1 MAKNIIE
8 SQLQR
13 MGEIVGEKAWKAMTP
28 KRQLAYLYA
37 YYEFFHANDGDIQ
50 SLKEADMY
58 DPHAEDGVVGVYEDK
73 DSDNRNYAAVVP
85 VHFGDYAPNE
95 LRNSIVNLLHSAEKA
110 LVSAVK
116 RSYDAR
122 QALIAFF
129 KDEGITEFS
138 KEKPLKILL
147 VTKEKLKHA
156 ELKKIRSFVEKE
168 HSLYSNV
175 SFGVVFGKE
184 LEADII
190 QTESPNEYVDTG
202 IINIESSDNVC
213 VFGPE
218 KSLISNISA
227 LSLKKLYEQ
236 FGFAG
241 LFAQNLRYYVRNTR
255 VDDSIQNSIESQ
267 SDLFWYY
274 NNGIIIICD
283 DYEICSDNT
292 IKLAKFSI
300 INGGQTTKL
309 IGESDIKK
317 DFYLQCKII
326 KNKYSD
332 ENEKLRFISDVAE
345 ASNTQKPIKTKDL
358 IANRPEQRTLKLQ
371 FKDFGVFCQIKRGE
385 KVNKRIYK
393 EPWQNTT
400 NEEIG
405 QLLLSF
411 MYQEP
416 GVARNSP
423 AQITG
428 IKNELIFGKIKSA
441 TDTYDTKMLIDLL
454 KFKALYGEWKDI
466 VKKNDLDERKTKT
479 NLSRNG
485 LMFMT
490 SIVGLVAKYYF
501 NRGFVKMLAEKVTRE
516 DKVNCIRQFDIN
528 NMLFV
533 SDILNPAKKNM
544 MFRLLDILYKEIFLP
559 AYEGCCDQR
568 EEPIPYSNFTKTD
581 KNYSS
586 FVLPKFIWYF
596 KSNPI
601 ENGAEDGLNKLV
613 GSLFHSMTQKEFE
626 ANQNLANRYENNG
639 TSTRAARISDSLVLK
654 KLKADLSII
663 CKKAAIKANVKNSA
677 VMTGKQ
683 ISDLARFAP
692 QTLDELSD
700 LKISDNFGIANE
712 IFNAIAT
719 YLPAGSDIHI

>member
-1 MAKNIIE
+1 MGKQLIE
-8 SQLQR
+8 TQLQR
-13 MGEIVGEKAWKAMTP
+13 MGELVGEKAWKTMTP

-37 YYEFFHANDGDIQ
+37 YYEFFHANDGDVQ
-50 SLKEADMY
+50 SLVDADTY
-58 DPHAEDGVVGVYEDK
+58 ELDAEDGVVGVYEDK

-85 VHFGDYAPNE
+85 VHFGDYTPNE
-95 LRNSIVNLLHSAEKA
+95 LRNSTVTLLHSAEKA
-110 LVSAVK
+110 LVNAVK
-116 RSYDAR
+116 RNYQAR
-122 QALIAFF
+122 QALINYF
-129 KDEGITEFS
+129 KDEDITEFS
-138 KEKPLKILL
+138 KEKPLKIVL
-147 VTKEKLKHA
+147 VTKEKLKHG
-156 ELKKIRSFVEKE
+156 EIKKIRGFVEKE

-175 SFGVVFGKE
+175 SFGVVFGND
-184 LEADII
+184 LEADIV
-190 QTESPNEYVDTG
+190 QTESPSEYVDSG
-202 IINIESSDNVC
+202 IIDIEDSNNTC

-241 LFAQNLRYYVRNTR
+241 LFAQNLRYYVRNAR
-255 VDDSIQNSIESQ
+255 VDDSIQKSIECN

-283 DYEICSDNT
+283 DYEICPDNT
-292 IKLAKFSI
+292 IKLTKFSI

-332 ENEKLRFISDVAE
+332 DNERLRFISDVAE

-371 FKDFGVFCQIKRGE
+371 FKDAGVFCQIKRGE

-400 NEEIG
+400 NEEVG

-416 GVARNSP
+416 GTARNSP

-428 IKNELIFGKIKSA
+428 LKNDLIFGKIKSLS
-441 TDTYDTKMLIDLL
+441 DTYDTKMLIDLL

-466 VKKNDLDERKTKT
+466 VKTEDNDEKKTKT

-485 LMFMT
+485 LMFMVA
-490 SIVGLVAKYYF
+490 ILGLVAKYYF
-501 NRGFVKMLAEKVTRE
+501 DREFVKRLDDKVTRD

-528 NMLFV
+528 NALFA
-533 SDILNPAKKNM
+533 SDILSEAKKNM
-544 MFRLLDILYKEIFLP
+544 MFRLLDILYKEFFLP
-559 AYEGCCDQR
+559 AYDGCCDQKG
-568 EEPIPYSNFTKTD
+568 EPIPYSNFTKTNL
-581 KNYSS
+581 NYYS
-586 FVLPKFIWYF
+586 FVLSKFIWYF
-596 KSNPI
+596 KSNPLV
-601 ENGAEDGLNKLV
+601 NGATDELNQNVDGL
-613 GSLFHSMTQKEFE
+613 FHVMTASEFE
-626 ANQNLANRYENNG
+626 ANQKLADRYENNG
-639 TSTRAARISDSLVLK
+639 TATRAARITDAAVLA
-654 KLKADLSII
+654 KLKEELGVI

-677 VMTGKQ
+677 VLSSKQ
-683 ISDLARFAP
+683 ISDLAKFAP

-700 LKISDNFGIANE
+700 LKITDKFGIANE
-712 IFNAIAT
+712 IFSTIAM
-719 YLPAGSDIHI
+719 YLPVGS

>member
-1 MAKNIIE
+1 MAKNMIDT
-8 SQLQR
+8 QLQR
-13 MGEIVGEKAWKAMTP
+13 MGELVGENAWRTMSP

-37 YYEFFHANDGDIQ
+37 YYEYFHANDGDVQ
-50 SLKEADMY
+50 ALKDADLY
-58 DPHAEDGVVGVYEDK
+58 DPQADDGVVGVYEDR

-85 VHFGDYAPNE
+85 VHFGDYSPNE
-95 LRNSIVNLLHSAEKA
+95 LRESIVSLLHSAEKA
-110 LVSAVK
+110 LVNAAK
-116 RSYDAR
+116 RNYQSR
-122 QALIAFF
+122 PALINFF
-129 KDEGITEFS
+129 ESEDIAEFT
-138 KEKPLKILL
+138 KEKPLKVVL
-147 VTKEKLKHA
+147 VTKEKLKRA
-156 ELKKIRSFVEKE
+156 ENKKIRGFVEKE

-175 SFGVVFGKE
+175 SFGVVFGNE

-190 QTESPNEYVDTG
+190 QTESPSEYVDSG
-202 IINIESSDNVC
+202 VINIEDSNNIC

-241 LFAQNLRYYVRNTR
+241 LFAQNLRYYVRNAR
-255 VDDSIQNSIESQ
+255 VDDSIQKSIESQ

-283 DYEICSDNT
+283 DYEICSNNT

-317 DFYLQCKII
+317 DFYLLCKII
-326 KNKYSD
+326 RNKYSD

-371 FKDFGVFCQIKRGE
+371 FKEAGVFCQIKRGE
-385 KVNKRIYK
+385 KVNKRIYR

-400 NEEIG
+400 NEEVG

-416 GVARNSP
+416 GVARNNP

-428 IKNELIFGKIKSA
+428 LKNDLIFGKIKSA
-441 TDTYDTKMLIDLL
+441 TDTYDTMMLIDLL
-454 KFKALYGEWKDI
+454 KFKALYGEWKAI
-466 VKKNDLDERKTKT
+466 VKNDDFDEKKTKT

-490 SIVGLVAKYYF
+490 SILGLVCKYYF
-501 NRGFVKMLAEKVTRE
+501 DRSFVKRLDEKVSRD

-533 SDILNPAKKNM
+533 SDIFSPAKKNL
-544 MFRLLDILYKEIFLP
+544 MFQLLDILYKEMFLP

-568 EEPIPYSNFTKTD
+568 GEPVVYSNFTKTNL
-581 KNYSS
+581 NYYS

-601 ENGAEDGLNKLV
+601 ENGAAGEMNNLLAG
-613 GSLFHSMTQKEFE
+613 LFHVMTQEEFYG
-626 ANQNLANRYENNG
+626 NQNLASRYENNG
-639 TSTRAARISDSLVLK
+639 TSTRTVRISDALVLK
-654 KLKADLSII
+654 KLKEELGAI
-663 CKKAAIKANVKNSA
+663 CKKAAIKANVKNS
-677 VMTGKQ
+677 VVLSGKQ

-692 QTLDELSD
+692 QTLDELSS
-700 LKISDNFGIANE
+700 LKISDKYCIANE
-712 IFNAIAT
+712 IFNTIAK
-719 YLPAGSDIHI
+719 YLDQGHVQS

>member
-1 MAKNIIE
+1 MAKNMIE
-8 SQLQR
+8 TQLQR
-13 MGEIVGEKAWKAMTP
+13 MGELVGEKFWRTMTP

-37 YYEFFHANDGDIQ
+37 YYEFFQANDGEVQ

-58 DPHAEDGVVGVYEDK
+58 DPHAEDGVVGVYEDRE
-73 DSDNRNYAAVVP
+73 SDNRNYAAVVP
-85 VHFGDYAPNE
+85 VHFGDYTPNE
-95 LRNSIVNLLHSAEKA
+95 LKNSIVSLLHSAEKA
-110 LVSAVK
+110 LVNAVK
-116 RSYDAR
+116 RNYQAR
-122 QALIAFF
+122 QALINFF
-129 KDEGITEFS
+129 KDEDISEFT
-138 KEKPLKILL
+138 KEKPLKIVL

-156 ELKKIRSFVEKE
+156 ELQKIRNFVEKE

-175 SFGVVFGKE
+175 SFGVVFGNE

-190 QTESPNEYVDTG
+190 QTESPNEYVDSG
-202 IINIESSDNVC
+202 IINIENSENVC

-227 LSLKKLYEQ
+227 QSLKKLYEQ

-241 LFAQNLRYYVRNTR
+241 LFAQNLRYYVRNAR
-255 VDDSIQNSIESQ
+255 VDDSIQTSIESH

-283 DYEICSDNT
+283 DYEICPDNT
-292 IKLAKFSI
+292 IKLTKFSI

-332 ENEKLRFISDVAE
+332 ENERLRFISDVAE

-371 FKDFGVFCQIKRGE
+371 FKDEGVFCQIKRGE

-400 NEEIG
+400 NEEVG

-416 GVARNSP
+416 GVARNNP

-428 IKNELIFGKIKSA
+428 IKNDLIFGKIKSVV
-441 TDTYDTKMLIDLL
+441 DTYNTKMLIDLL

-466 VKKNDLDERKTKT
+466 VKKDDFDEKKTKT

-490 SIVGLVAKYYF
+490 SILGLVAKYYF
-501 NRGFVKMLAEKVTRE
+501 DRGFVKKIDEKVSRE

-533 SDILNPAKKNM
+533 PNILSVEKKNL

-568 EEPIPYSNFTKTD
+568 GEPVPYSNFTKTNL
-581 KNYSS
+581 NYYS
-586 FVLPKFIWYF
+586 FALSKFMWYF

-601 ENGAEDGLNKLV
+601 EKGAGDELNSIV
-613 GSLFHSMTQKEFE
+613 ENLFHVMTQSEFE

-654 KLKADLSII
+654 KLRAELSAI

-677 VMTGKQ
+677 VLTSKQ

-692 QTLDELSD
+692 QTLDELSS
-700 LKISDNFGIANE
+700 LKITDKFGIANE
-712 IFNAIAT
+712 IFNTIAM
-719 YLPAGSDIHI
+719 YLPVGN